1 MKLEAELAKTDRLN
15 ISRRTQLIAQIE
27 AIKGTESKLQEQLL
41 ATNGEFLDQSKKLAE
56 VELALADTEKQIAK
70 LGSG

>member
-1 MKLEAELAKTDRLN
+1 MKLEAELAKTDRLS

-41 ATNGEFLDQSKKLAE
+41 ATNSQFLDQSKKLAE
-56 VELALADTEKQIAK
+56 VEVALADTEEQIVK